1 MIYLTQAEA
10 DALRNMEKFYVG
22 KEHFSFPD
30 LGGKIA
36 VPLFSRDNKEEFI
49 LDVLRSHIVLKH
61 TLQNRARKT
70 VVLVRLDIGG
80 APHRNP
86 DGEEMPCP
94 HIHLYREG
102 FGDKWAYVLPDAFSQ
117 PLDIWRALSEF
128 MRFCHIVKEPNIR
141 KGLLT

>member
-10 DALRNMEKFYVG
+10 DALRKMEKVYMG
-22 KEHFSFPD
+22 KEYFSFPD
-30 LGGKIA
+30 LGGRIA
-36 VPLFSRDNKEEFI
+36 VPLFSKDQKEEFV
-49 LDVLRSHIVLKH
+49 LDVRRSQIALKH

-70 VVLVRLDIGG
+70 VILVRLDIGG

-86 DGEEMPCP
+86 DGEEVPCP

-102 FGDKWAYVLPDAFSQ
+102 FGDKWASALPNEFSQ
-117 PLDIWRALSEF
+117 PDDIWRTLGEF
-128 MRFCHIVKEPNIR
+128 MRFCRIVKEPNIH

>member
-1 MIYLTQAEA
+1 MIYLTQIEA
-10 DALRNMEKFYVG
+10 DALRTMEKFYVG

-30 LGGKIA
+30 LGGRIA
-36 VPLFSRDNKEEFI
+36 VPLFSHDNKEEFI
-49 LDVLRSHIVLKH
+49 LDVLRSHIALKH

-70 VVLVRLDIGG
+70 VILVRLDIGG

-86 DGEEMPCP
+86 DGEEVPCP

-117 PLDIWRALSEF
+117 SLDIWRTLSEF
-128 MRFCHIVKEPNIR
+128 MRFCHIVKEPNIH